1 MKKRP
6 PLKFRFAYEDTH
18 RRRCVSLEPDGVLCL
33 PVLGFDN
40 FEKAID
46 VSPLHV
52 HAECLEISLC
62 LRGDL
67 EFELEG
73 KSYPF
78 HPDSVFVA
86 RPDEVHCLKRYPRS
100 MSKYWI
106 LFRIPKGNFPLLG
119 LPTDEARWLRQELT
133 GLPRSFMDVGHR
145 IRKAFQRIFHIYDSA
160 PANTPSRRCLIRNAA
175 LSLFVALVETSKLSG
190 RVLPMARI
198 ERIVEEIRED
208 PGKDYPV
215 DELARRAAL
224 SQTGLLQRFKRLT
237 GVPPHAFV
245 LACRIERAK
254 RELANTATP
263 IATIADQLG
272 FPSAQH
278 FATSFKRIAGKTPSE
293 WRAQSVI
300 K

>member
-1 MKKRP
+1 MKQRP
-6 PLKFRFAYEDTH
+6 PLKFFFAYEDTH

-40 FEKAID
+40 FEKPSD
-46 VSPLHV
+46 FSFLHV

-73 KSYPF
+73 KCYPF

-86 RPDEVHCLKRYPRS
+86 RPDEVHRMKRYPRS

-119 LPTDEARWLRQELT
+119 LPADEARWLRKELT

-175 LSLFVALVETSKLSG
+175 LSLFVALIETSKLSG
-190 RVLPMARI
+190 RVLPMARL

-215 DELARRAAL
+215 DELARHAAL
-224 SQTGLLQRFKRLT
+224 SQTSLLQRFKRLT

-245 LACRIERAK
+245 LACRVERAK
-254 RELANTATP
+254 CELENATTP

-278 FATSFKRIAGKTPSE
+278 FATSFKRIVGKTPSE
-293 WRAQSVI
+293 WRA
-300 K
+300 KCGAK